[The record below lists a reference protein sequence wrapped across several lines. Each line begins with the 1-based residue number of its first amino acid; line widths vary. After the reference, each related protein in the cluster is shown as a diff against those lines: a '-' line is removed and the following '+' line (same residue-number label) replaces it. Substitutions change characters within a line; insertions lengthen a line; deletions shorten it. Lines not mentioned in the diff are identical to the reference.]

1 MHSIPLQKLSPVLRI
16 LFILSATVFLGGLPA
31 HAQKAESHFEL
42 PLGIRASDVLP
53 REMLRGPHHTVQ
65 ENVVTYNGFTNH
77 FRIDSKFGRFKATG
91 NGMVQ
96 VRITEI
102 NVIARLEK
110 MKNSDKFLDGLKESG
125 GTLLESTKNLVLHPV
140 DTVGG
145 FPSGLYNIFADMGVV
160 AGKVMKG
167 EASIGEATVKAGDAL
182 VGFSRNK
189 RELAFTLGV
198 NRFSDNKVLHEY
210 LNSVTWATTG
220 GTFTID
226 LGKMAVTGP
235 AGSVLTGVSLT
246 RTMGRMMRDN
256 TTPGLQRMNE
266 DALEAMGVKE
276 SIINR
281 FIGNKKLT
289 PRHQTA
295 ITQSLVSLSKAKH
308 REAFLSLVSIKTR
321 SLDDANMYQ
330 AVAAMIAAYNKTQVP
345 ITEVRTVENLVLFR
359 NEKGSYVLTYP
370 IDNFF
375 WTKQAAKK
383 MQKVVGRFSWKAR
396 KELWISGKFSD
407 LAVKKLNELGWVLHD
422 RSMGKLAMGNPY

>member
-1 MHSIPLQKLSPVLRI
+1 MHSIYFQKRSPVLRI
-16 LFILSATVFLGGLPA
+16 LFILSASVFLGGLPA
-31 HAQKAESHFEL
+31 NAQKEEPNFEL
-42 PLGIRASDVLP
+42 PLGIRASNVLP
-53 REMLRGPHHTVQ
+53 REILRGPNHDVQ
-65 ENVVTYNGFTNH
+65 EFVVTYTGFTNH
-77 FRIDSKFGRFKATG
+77 FRIDSKFGQFKATG
-91 NGMVQ
+91 NGMVP
-96 VRITEI
+96 VRIHEI
-102 NVIARLEK
+102 NAIAKLEK

-140 DTVGG
+140 DTIGG
-145 FPSGLYNIFADMGVV
+145 FPTGLYNIFADIGVV
-160 AGKVMKG
+160 SGKVIKG

-189 RELAFTLGV
+189 RELAFSLGV

-235 AGSVLTGVSLT
+235 AGSVITGVSLT

-256 TTPGLQRMNE
+256 TIPGLQRINE
-266 DALEAMGVKE
+266 DALEGMGFPE
-276 SIINR
+276 STINR
-281 FIGNKKLT
+281 FIGNHKLT

-295 ITQSLVSLSKAKH
+295 ITQSLVSLRKAKNP
-308 REAFLSLVSIKTR
+308 EAFLSLVSTHTR

-345 ITEVRTVENLVLFR
+345 ITEVHTIEKVLLFR

-375 WTKQAAKK
+375 WTKQAAEKTKK
-383 MQKVVGRFSWKAR
+383 VLRLLPSKAR
-396 KELWISGKFSD
+396 KELWISGTFSD
-407 LAVKKLNELGWVLHD
+407 LAAKNLHALGWVLHD
-422 RSMGKLAMGNPY
+422 RSMGTLKMGNPY